1 MSKIGVILTDMFED
15 AEYTDPVEALKKA
28 GHELAHV
35 GVRLEEGQTA
45 KGKKKGTPVK
55 IDKTIQDASLD
66 KLDALLIPCSYSY
79 DQLRGNREV
88 VQFVMEFMKSGKPV
102 YTTRL
107 KSSL

>member
-1 MSKIGVILTDMFED
+1 MIPGGYFPDRSEFSED
-15 AEYTDPVEALKKA
+15 EFRFVRT
-28 GHELAHV
+28 GRELIHV
-35 GVRLEEGQTA
+35 GVGLEEGQTA

-102 YTTRL
+102 YATRL
-107 KSSL
+107 KSSA